1 MQSKH
6 LLSMVTVAFESRSA
20 FGLLPDGG
28 SGCDGGGDGPL
39 FTLMFP
45 FTLTGRSGR
54 SLLLDIAGA
63 FLGSFRGGSIALGTD
78 RIGFGGLR
86 SFVTILLLF
95 LPFALVAGR
104 AIRLDVSMVSSLW
117 LLCKCRRFGFS
128 L

>member
-6 LLSMVTVAFESRSA
+6 LLSIVTVAFESRSA

-28 SGCDGGGDGPL
+28 SGGDGGGDGPL

-54 SLLLDIAGA
+54 SLL
-63 FLGSFRGGSIALGTD
+63 LGSFRGGSIALGTD

-86 SFVTILLLF
+86 SFVTILLLL